1 MTQMTKAEKEPRNAI
16 RELNCG
22 TRIETRIDMAGTII
36 RSRATRI
43 FFVILCRFSGDN
55 PFPSS
60 TEAGKAMVSKPS
72 MLSKMMF
79 NYVYDQEIIRQ
90 VA

>member
-22 TRIETRIDMAGTII
+22 TRIETRIDMTGTMM
-36 RSRATRI
+36 RSRATRNC
-43 FFVILCRFSGDN
+43 FVQLREFSGAN

-60 TEAGKAMVSKPS
+60 TEVGGEGISKPS
-72 MLSKMMF
+72 ILSKMMF
-79 NYVYDQEIIRQ
+79 NYIR
-90 VA
+90 